1 MTMPRTSAILVLLL
15 LIFATLLSAKKEE
28 TLEEL
33 VARAE
38 AAKIESQPDLF
49 IEAAERQLAAAG
61 DAFTAGNSEQGLKA
75 VQDIVTYSDKAG
87 TAADKSG
94 KKLKHTEIAL
104 RKMAA
109 KLRDI
114 KRTVEFENQAPIQDA
129 ADHLEQLRSNLL
141 NRMFGKEAK

>member
-1 MTMPRTSAILVLLL
+1 MTMGRASAIAVLLL
-15 LIFATLLSAKKEE
+15 LISPSLLSAKKDE

-49 IEAAERQLAAAG
+49 IEAAERQLAAA
-61 DAFTAGNSEQGLKA
+61 DKAFTAGNSEDGLKA
-75 VQDIVTYSDKAG
+75 VKDVVTYSDKAG
-87 TAADKSG
+87 AAADKSG
-94 KKLKHTEIAL
+94 KKLKHTEIAF

-114 KRTVEFENQAPIQDA
+114 KRTVEFENQAPVQEA
-129 ADHLEQLRSNLL
+129 SDHLEQLRSNLL
-141 NRMFGKEAK
+141 NRMFGKDAK

>member
-15 LIFATLLSAKKEE
+15 LISATFLSAKKEE

-33 VARAE
+33 VARAG

-49 IEAAERQLAAAG
+49 IEAAERQLAAAD

-75 VQDIVTYSDKAG
+75 VRDIVTYSDKAG